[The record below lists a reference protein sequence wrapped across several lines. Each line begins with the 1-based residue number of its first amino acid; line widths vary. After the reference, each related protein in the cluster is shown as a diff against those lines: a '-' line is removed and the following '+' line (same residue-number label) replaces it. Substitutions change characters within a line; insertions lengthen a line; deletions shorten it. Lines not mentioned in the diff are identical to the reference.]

1 MEINEPS
8 LTMIAKLTNH
18 FLINRILHPVRPGK
32 PRETEELSEFKAII
46 RCDFFFKFGARNA
59 NCFFK
64 VFTDT
69 LSVVD
74 PSFVSSEEDV
84 SLVFNAQSNSFLFF
98 FFRARIGV
106 AKGELVCALLITV
119 ICLSKLPLVL

>member
-46 RCDFFFKFGARNA
+46 RCDFFFLN
-59 NCFFK
+59 
-64 VFTDT
+64 
-69 LSVVD
+69 
-74 PSFVSSEEDV
+74 SEQEI
-84 SLVFNAQSNSFLFF
+84 AFL
-98 FFRARIGV
+98 
-106 AKGELVCALLITV
+106 KY
-119 ICLSKLPLVL
+119 LPILYP

>member
-1 MEINEPS
+1 MIFFLNSEQEI
-8 LTMIAKLTNH
+8 A
-18 FLINRILHPVRPGK
+18 FLKYL
-32 PRETEELSEFKAII
+32 L
-46 RCDFFFKFGARNA
+46 
-59 NCFFK
+59 
-64 VFTDT
+64 T

-119 ICLSKLPLVL
+119 ICLSKLSLVL

>member
-18 FLINRILHPVRPGK
+18 FLINRILHPESLEK
-32 PRETEELSEFKAII
+32 PKNCQNLKRLYGVI
-46 RCDFFFKFGARNA
+46 FFFKFGAR

-119 ICLSKLPLVL
+119 ICLSKLSLVL

>member
-1 MEINEPS
+1 
-8 LTMIAKLTNH
+8 MIAKLINH

-46 RCDFFFKFGARNA
+46 RCDFFFKFGARNY
-59 NCFFK
+59 FFK

>member
-1 MEINEPS
+1 
-8 LTMIAKLTNH
+8 MIAKLTNH

-64 VFTDT
+64 VFTIT

-74 PSFVSSEEDV
+74 PSFVSEKDV